1 MDSKLMKPLPKT
13 LMLKDYLLDDLSSCS
28 SSGFRS
34 YPRRQCCTTVR
45 FLLEIDLKNK
55 SQPALPP
62 PSYKTNVKPILRS
75 KLAPPSAA
83 MAAKVSAFQK
93 ASVAVINA
101 VKHLPFAGARSS
113 STSKKKKPMM
123 RTIFPRSLSRKLKRS
138 FWKKSDHKEIYWWT
152 AFNRLDKEE
161 LKSPVFSPVLIGKIA
176 GDSNSSTTTA
186 NKSKSKCNSNSW
198 SDSDFTASSNNSLQ
212 TSSANS
218 EVNSTETVNRAVA
231 STKLGTEN
239 VICSKKVGATTGDD
253 SSDSTISSHGSSTNS
268 PNTKKPW
275 PNEEKEQFS
284 PVSTLDCPFDDED
297 EVSSP
302 FQHRLTRVEGTTKK
316 LMKRIKRF
324 ECLTELEPLNLDK
337 RIASSESESESPIN
351 NSSETEVD
359 EEEEEDK
366 QTVESKAI
374 DLVQELKASMPSYSL
389 KLKTEKFLFDF
400 FKERILNGDDEFKNK
415 MLELAQ
421 DLINGKPIDVLLDWK
436 VQENRMA
443 YIRAIESRG
452 EWKNTEVEK
461 QEVILELE
469 VDIFASLMN
478 EVLVDSIS
486 S

>member
-55 SQPALPP
+55 YQPALPP
-62 PSYKTNVKPILRS
+62 PPYKAKTIPRS
-75 KLAPPSAA
+75 KLSPPSAA
-83 MAAKVSAFQK
+83 TATAAKVSAFQK

-101 VKHLPFAGARSS
+101 VKHLPFAGVRSS

-123 RTIFPRSLSRKLKRS
+123 RTIFPRSISRKLKRS
-138 FWKKSDHKEIYWWT
+138 FWKRGDHKEIYWWT

-161 LKSPVFSPVLIGKIA
+161 LKSPVFSPVVIGKIA
-176 GDSNSSTTTA
+176 GDSNSSTT
-186 NKSKSKCNSNSW
+186 KSKCNSNTWS
-198 SDSDFTASSNNSLQ
+198 SDSDFTASSDNSLQ
-212 TSSANS
+212 TSSGNS
-218 EVNSTETVNRAVA
+218 EVNSTETVNDAVA
-231 STKLGTEN
+231 SKILGTEN

-253 SSDSTISSHGSSTNS
+253 SSHSTISSHGSTTNS

-316 LMKRIKRF
+316 LMKKIKRF
-324 ECLTELEPLNLDK
+324 ECLTMLEPLNLDK
-337 RIASSESESESPIN
+337 RIASSGSESESPLN

-359 EEEEEDK
+359 EEEEDK
-366 QTVESKAI
+366 QRVERQAL
-374 DLVQELKASMPSYSL
+374 DMVQELKESMPSYTL
-389 KLKTEKFLFDF
+389 KLKTEKLLFDF
-400 FKERILNGDDEFKNK
+400 FKEMILNGDDEFKNK
-415 MLELAQ
+415 PLELAQ
-421 DLINGKPIDVLLDWK
+421 DWINGKPIDVLLDWK

-443 YIRAIESRG
+443 YIRAIETRG
-452 EWKNTEVEK
+452 EWKNTELEK
-461 QEVILELE
+461 HEVILELE

-478 EVLVDSIS
+478 EVLVDVMLS
-486 S
+486 

>member
-55 SQPALPP
+55 YQPALPP
-62 PSYKTNVKPILRS
+62 LPYKTKPILRS
-75 KLAPPSAA
+75 KLSPPSVATA
-83 MAAKVSAFQK
+83 TAAKVSAFQK

-101 VKHLPFAGARSS
+101 VKHLPFAGVRSS

-123 RTIFPRSLSRKLKRS
+123 RTIFPRSISRKLKRS
-138 FWKKSDHKEIYWWT
+138 FWKRGDHKEIYWWT

-161 LKSPVFSPVLIGKIA
+161 LKSPVFSPVVIGKIA
-176 GDSNSSTTTA
+176 GDSNSSTTTV
-186 NKSKSKCNSNSW
+186 SKSKCNSNTWS
-198 SDSDFTASSNNSLQ
+198 SDSDFTASSDNSLQ
-212 TSSANS
+212 TSSGYS
-218 EVNSTETVNRAVA
+218 EVNSTETVNDAVA
-231 STKLGTEN
+231 SKKLGTEN

-253 SSDSTISSHGSSTNS
+253 SSDSTISSHGSTTS
-268 PNTKKPW
+268 TKKPW

-316 LMKRIKRF
+316 LMKKIKRF
-324 ECLTELEPLNLDK
+324 ECLTMLEPLNLDK
-337 RIASSESESESPIN
+337 RIASSESESESPLN

-359 EEEEEDK
+359 EEEEDK
-366 QTVESKAI
+366 QRVERQAL
-374 DLVQELKASMPSYSL
+374 DMVQELKESMPSYTL
-389 KLKTEKFLFDF
+389 KLKTEELLFDF

-415 MLELAQ
+415 PLELAQ
-421 DLINGKPIDVLLDWK
+421 DWINGKPIDVLLDWK

-443 YIRAIESRG
+443 YIRAIETRG
-452 EWKNTEVEK
+452 EWKNTELEK
-461 QEVILELE
+461 QEVIFEVE

-478 EVLVDSIS
+478 EVLVDVMLS
-486 S
+486 